1 GTREGQGTEARR
13 AYIRLLG
20 AALTEAVQRP
30 RTPYYGAFTQVLQS
44 HVHALLAAE
53 RPDTA
58 AAADHLDH
66 ALRDV
71 FAGR

>member
-1 GTREGQGTEARR
+1 M
-13 AYIRLLG
+13 
-20 AALTEAVQRP
+20 QRP

-58 AAADHLDH
+58 EAAGALDK

>member
-1 GTREGQGTEARR
+1 
-13 AYIRLLG
+13 
-20 AALTEAVQRP
+20 VQRP

-58 AAADHLDH
+58 EAAGALDK